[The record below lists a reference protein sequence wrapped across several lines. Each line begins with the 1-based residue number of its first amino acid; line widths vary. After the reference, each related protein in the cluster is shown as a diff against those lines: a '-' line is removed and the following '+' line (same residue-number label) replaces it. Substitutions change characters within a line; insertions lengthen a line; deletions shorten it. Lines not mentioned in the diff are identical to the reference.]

1 MSEERLQKLLA
12 QAGIASRRRAEE
24 LILAGRV
31 RVDGQTVQELGF
43 KIDPESSSITFDG
56 KPVQF
61 EKKIYLLLNKPTG
74 YITTLSDPQGRR
86 AVTDLI
92 RDIPERLF
100 PVGRL
105 DFDTEG
111 ALIMTNDG
119 DFANSILHPS
129 REIKKTYEAL
139 VQGVPNRQTLQR
151 LAQGVLIDGHLT
163 YPAQL
168 QILKQGKD
176 RTLIE
181 IIIHEGKK
189 RQVRKM
195 FQTVMHRVIHLRRT
209 AYGKLRLGAL
219 PLGQYRPLSPQDR
232 KQIFT

>member
-43 KIDPESSSITFDG
+43 KIDPESSSITFDE

-92 RDIPERLF
+92 RDIRWS
-100 PVGRL
+100 
-105 DFDTEG
+105 
-111 ALIMTNDG
+111 A
-119 DFANSILHPS
+119 
-129 REIKKTYEAL
+129 
-139 VQGVPNRQTLQR
+139 
-151 LAQGVLIDGHLT
+151 
-163 YPAQL
+163 
-168 QILKQGKD
+168 
-176 RTLIE
+176 
-181 IIIHEGKK
+181 
-189 RQVRKM
+189 
-195 FQTVMHRVIHLRRT
+195 
-209 AYGKLRLGAL
+209 
-219 PLGQYRPLSPQDR
+219 
-232 KQIFT
+232 